1 MEMHRRLRLAR
12 GARGKSQ
19 QRDVVPAGLHGV
31 EPDRLVQRHPIELGV
46 MVRGAVE
53 IHDLLEEFAGLGAG
67 DQFVGDA
74 AVGQRQRDLG
84 LVDDFCQFTGAQHRH
99 GVDDDGAGFGRCQ
112 PCRHQSG
119 IVAGADQHAV
129 AGLDAVILHQRMRQA
144 VRPVGEFLVGAL
156 AAVADQRR
164 SIAEPLL
171 DNAVGQFDRGIE
183 IFGVLKF
190 RPVENQFRPC
200 SWRRQIS
207 PREIIDMPRW
217 AKFKFL
223 PDIFHRPRVG
233 VKGSRPSGSAHFANH
248 FILKVIWRKGPDQG
262 RPIFFGS

>member
-12 GARGKSQ
+12 GARGKSE
-19 QRDVVPAGLHGV
+19 QRDIVPAGLDRL
-31 EPDRLVQRHPIELGV
+31 EADRLVQRHPIELGV

-84 LVDDFCQFTGAQHRH
+84 LVDDLGQFTGAQHRH
-99 GVDDDGAGFGRCQ
+99 GVDDDGAGFGGRE
-112 PCRHQSG
+112 PCRDQSG

-144 VRPVGEFLVGAL
+144 VRPVREFLVGAL
-156 AAVADQRR
+156 AAVADQRDVV
-164 SIAEPLL
+164 AEPLL
-171 DNAVGQFDRGIE
+171 DDAVGQFDRGVE

-190 RPVENQFRPC
+190 RPVENQFRPLHPAAADFAA
-200 SWRRQIS
+200 RNHRHG
-207 PREIIDMPRW
+207 PMGRGL
-217 AKFKFL
+217 KFHLTFSIAL
-223 PDIFHRPRVG
+223 ALG
-233 VKGSRPSGSAHFANH
+233 VKGSRPSGSAHFPI
-248 FILKVIWRKGPDQG
+248 ILYLK
-262 RPIFFGS
+262 